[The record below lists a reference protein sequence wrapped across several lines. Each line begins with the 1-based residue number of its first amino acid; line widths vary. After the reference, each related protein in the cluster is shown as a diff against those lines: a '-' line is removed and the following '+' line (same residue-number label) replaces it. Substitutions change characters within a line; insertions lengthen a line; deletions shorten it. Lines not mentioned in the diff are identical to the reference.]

1 MPFCVVIGNLC
12 VFRKFP
18 LALDGIELL
27 ARFELATMK
36 FIPGYM
42 FKSISEREEEI
53 TNVLNKMRKGGEISA

>member
-27 ARFELATMK
+27 ARFELATRSNAAGC
-36 FIPGYM
+36 IE
-42 FKSISEREEEI
+42 SLTTS
-53 TNVLNKMRKGGEISA
+53 